1 MIKIIKGDIMEK
13 ERLQQI
19 MMEFSIVHSYTE
31 ILRDC
36 CEFNEDCRHI
46 GLILP
51 FLNYICTENKRIYN
65 ELDEFERH
73 LFINHLS
80 V

>member
-73 LFINHLS
+73 L
-80 V
+80 

>member
-19 MMEFSIVHSYTE
+19 MMEFSIVHTYTE

>member
-51 FLNYICTENKRIYN
+51 FLNYLYMYRK
-65 ELDEFERH
+65 
-73 LFINHLS
+73 
-80 V
+80 

>member
-1 MIKIIKGDIMEK
+1 
-13 ERLQQI
+13 

-65 ELDEFERH
+65 ELDEFERQ
-73 LFINHLS
+73 L
-80 V
+80 

>member
-1 MIKIIKGDIMEK
+1 MIKITKGDIMEK

>member
-1 MIKIIKGDIMEK
+1 MIKITKGDIMEK

-51 FLNYICTENKRIYN
+51 FLN
-65 ELDEFERH
+65 
-73 LFINHLS
+73 
-80 V
+80 